1 MIQLCKSLGKQCWI
15 FVANG
20 ILSYIDNENQ
30 LYFQNFF
37 FFSICNCI
45 ILMKWHVKPQVA
57 KWMLIMEIVKL
68 TREPLSFHDPIISQV
83 WTEA

>member
-1 MIQLCKSLGKQCWI
+1 MIQLCKSLGKQCWN

-30 LYFQNFF
+30 LYFKNF

-45 ILMKWHVKPQVA
+45 ILMK
-57 KWMLIMEIVKL
+57 
-68 TREPLSFHDPIISQV
+68 
-83 WTEA
+83 